1 LNLDKDYVL
10 NLFPAKDFRKYQ
22 RETIERI
29 VEEFK
34 TGVKAV
40 LLDAPTGF
48 GKSPVNATFCRAS
61 DTAFYTTPQLTL
73 IDQLIR
79 DKLVGQYITEIKGRQ
94 NYFCK
99 FDPAATCDVG
109 LCKRLKEFS
118 CQKAEACPYWI
129 QKLKALK
136 AHTALMSFAY
146 FILEGHTETDYSFGR
161 RELLVLDECLPYTT
175 EVLTEDGFK
184 KIGSIVLDSDNY
196 VYGVNGCN
204 VVKTEIIEK
213 GKTKVKEC
221 IKITTASKRELVCSE
236 DHPLYDYKSGWV
248 EAKSVDRVAV
258 VNERKHSE
266 DEDEVLARLFGYF
279 LGDGW
284 LSVSDGHLNLGV
296 SGDIEDLEQIRKDLN
311 GLGYKCNAEISTR
324 EQVGGGTYS
333 IGYGRVNIKGTTN
346 SLYLPVEVA
355 KLFADLYFPIG
366 DKTNTEFYVPDWV
379 KYGSDSVKSEFLAG
393 LFGAEGWV
401 PAVHGYQIEV
411 VRLRMYKNV
420 TLAESHWK
428 FFEEVKKLLNDLG
441 IEVSQIKEDKGNVR
455 KDGSTSFML
464 TLTIAN
470 NKSNLLTFLEKI
482 GFAYCKRKERKACK
496 IHSWLAEGNVV
507 LGRLKDAYDF
517 YVANEMGSVYEASR
531 LFDVSMCTLNDW
543 KCRGTKP
550 NWTSVSRTQSLPF
563 DEWCGKYTIGDIIF
577 EKVTKKESIG
587 KLQTYNLKTGTENF
601 IAGDYF
607 MVHNSHSIDRHVI
620 NHISLT
626 VSPWSIPFE
635 LYKKFSNLIGNMQ
648 TMSDVA
654 ALISAVKDM
663 AEQSVEEVVVQTT
676 ITGGELS
683 ITQATSNRRLEDFIS
698 NADRFLNSIESTEWV
713 WDTVWS
719 SYHGKNYQKLIVQ
732 PLYARSFMQD
742 MIWSRAKLYIISSA
756 TLLNIP
762 LFVHE
767 TGLDSILK
775 KDEILHISIP
785 STFPPENRPIVDR
798 TNGRLTM
805 KEREKNIA
813 PAVKILERI
822 LDQEEGKNVAVHCHS
837 YEMSISIQNL
847 IDHKYKERLVTHTP
861 ETRQE
866 ALELWKNSH
875 GKVFLA
881 VSFTEGQDWIG
892 EICEAQ
898 VLFKVP
904 FLDINDK
911 RVEKRLDKRHW
922 GWYYNEALKTTIQ
935 SYGRAVRSPEDKARF
950 YVIDMSFVDLI
961 RRCKGDVP
969 AWFKEALPPHWRS
982 LLE

>member
-1 LNLDKDYVL
+1 
-10 NLFPAKDFRKYQ
+10 
-22 RETIERI
+22 
-29 VEEFK
+29 
-34 TGVKAV
+34 V

-161 RELLVLDECLPYTT
+161 RELLVLDE
-175 EVLTEDGFK
+175 
-184 KIGSIVLDSDNY
+184 
-196 VYGVNGCN
+196 
-204 VVKTEIIEK
+204 
-213 GKTKVKEC
+213 
-221 IKITTASKRELVCSE
+221 
-236 DHPLYDYKSGWV
+236 
-248 EAKSVDRVAV
+248 
-258 VNERKHSE
+258 
-266 DEDEVLARLFGYF
+266 
-279 LGDGW
+279 
-284 LSVSDGHLNLGV
+284 
-296 SGDIEDLEQIRKDLN
+296 
-311 GLGYKCNAEISTR
+311 
-324 EQVGGGTYS
+324 
-333 IGYGRVNIKGTTN
+333 
-346 SLYLPVEVA
+346 
-355 KLFADLYFPIG
+355 
-366 DKTNTEFYVPDWV
+366 
-379 KYGSDSVKSEFLAG
+379 
-393 LFGAEGWV
+393 
-401 PAVHGYQIEV
+401 
-411 VRLRMYKNV
+411 
-420 TLAESHWK
+420 
-428 FFEEVKKLLNDLG
+428 
-441 IEVSQIKEDKGNVR
+441 
-455 KDGSTSFML
+455 
-464 TLTIAN
+464 
-470 NKSNLLTFLEKI
+470 
-482 GFAYCKRKERKACK
+482 
-496 IHSWLAEGNVV
+496 
-507 LGRLKDAYDF
+507 
-517 YVANEMGSVYEASR
+517 
-531 LFDVSMCTLNDW
+531 
-543 KCRGTKP
+543 
-550 NWTSVSRTQSLPF
+550 
-563 DEWCGKYTIGDIIF
+563 
-577 EKVTKKESIG
+577 
-587 KLQTYNLKTGTENF
+587 
-601 IAGDYF
+601 
-607 MVHNSHSIDRHVI
+607 SHSIDRHVI

-648 TMSDVA
+648 TMSDVV

-713 WDTVWS
+713 WNTVWS

-742 MIWSRAKLYIISSA
+742 MIWSRAKLYIVSSA

-866 ALELWKNSH
+866 ALETWKNSH
-875 GKVFLA
+875 GRVFLA

-950 YVIDMSFVDLI
+950 YVIDASFVDLI